1 MDPVNGQPGRLAG
14 YVAHAPE
21 PVEPM
26 AMYRAAEAVRAKF
39 PDDFAYVVG
48 PQRPIAQRHFI
59 FRRSPKGHICPVD
72 SCFPEVMRGTTNM
85 ASSDET
91 ACDFLYG
98 LVRATQPRLA
108 LETGTNR
115 GRSTQAI
122 VRALRAN
129 AEIDMLQ
136 DSYLQQINPPGHL
149 WTVDQFPIIEPAKV
163 FTEPERAFVTL
174 VHGTTPDVYMTEPLA
189 SLQGIEFAYL
199 DGDHSAEGLDADLTY
214 VDLHR
219 AAECWVA
226 IDNTR
231 DPGFPGLSRYL
242 AEYRKYPRLSL
253 PTACGTDVI
262 HMFDAVARPS
272 RAETAGG

>member
-1 MDPVNGQPGRLAG
+1 MDPVNGREGWVYGP
-14 YVAHAPE
+14 VAHSP
-21 PVEPM
+21 
-26 AMYRAAEAVRAKF
+26 MYRSAEAVRAKY
-39 PDDFAYVVG
+39 PEDFAYIVG
-48 PQRPIAQRHFI
+48 PQINVQQRHFA

-72 SCFPEVMRGTTNM
+72 SCFPEVLRGTSSL

-98 LVRATQPRLA
+98 LVRATQPRIA

-115 GRSTQAI
+115 GRSAQAI

-129 AEIDMLQ
+129 AEIDMMVE
-136 DSYLQQINPPGHL
+136 SYRQSINDPGHL
-149 WTVDQFPIIEPAKV
+149 WTVDEFPVIEPEKV
-163 FTEPERAFVTL
+163 FTGPERAYVTL
-174 VHGTTPDVYMTEPLA
+174 VKGRTPEIFEQEPLA

-199 DGDHSAEGLDADLTY
+199 DGDHSAAGLDADLTY

-231 DPGFPGLSRYL
+231 DPGFPGISRYL

-262 HMFDAVARPS
+262 HMFDAVARSP
-272 RAETAGG
+272 RAESAVG